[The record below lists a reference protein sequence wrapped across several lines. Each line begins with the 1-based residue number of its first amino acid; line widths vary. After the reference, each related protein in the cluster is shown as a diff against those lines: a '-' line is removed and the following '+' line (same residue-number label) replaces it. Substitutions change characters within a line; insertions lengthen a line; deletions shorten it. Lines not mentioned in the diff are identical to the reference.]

1 MTDWRE
7 RCELIRLRWC
17 CENLQEAIKDYADT
31 VREDIRER
39 LIERSKS
46 YSWTNH

>member
-17 CENLQEAIKDYADT
+17 CENLQEAIKGYAEAIT
-31 VREDIRER
+31 EEIRER
-39 LIERSKS
+39 IRQRMGA
-46 YSWTNH
+46 